1 MDLVTS
7 SPGMHRALPVPD
19 GLEGQRV
26 DQALSRLFGLSRSAA
41 ADVADAGNVV
51 VDGRIRGKGD
61 RLTGGSWL
69 EVELPPPPGEPVAP
83 RPVEGMRILYDD
95 DDIVVVDK
103 PVGVAAHPSPG
114 WDGPTVIGGLAAAG
128 YRISTSGA
136 AERQGGVHP
145 LGPPPPRVLG
155 GGQKVRGLTP

>member
-1 MDLVTS
+1 MGPVST
-7 SPGMHRALPVPD
+7 PAGPHRALPVPD

-26 DQALSRLFGLSRSAA
+26 DQALSRLFGLSRTAA

-51 VDGRIRGKGD
+51 VDGRVRGKGD
-61 RLTGGSWL
+61 RVTGGSWL

-83 RPVEGMRILYDD
+83 RPVEGLRILHDD
-95 DDIVVVDK
+95 DDLVVVDK

-114 WDGPTVIGGLAAAG
+114 WDGPTVIGGLAAGG

-136 AERQGGVHP
+136 AERQGGGHP
-145 LGPPPPRVLG
+145 PGAPPTG
-155 GGQKVRGLTP
+155 GTVGGKSERAGTP

>member
-1 MDLVTS
+1 MGAVIS
-7 SPGMHRALPVPD
+7 SAGRHRALPVPD

-26 DQALSRLFGLSRSAA
+26 DQALSRLFGLSRTAA
-41 ADVADAGNVV
+41 AEVADAGNVV
-51 VDGRIRGKGD
+51 VDGRVRGKGD
-61 RLTGGSWL
+61 RLTGGCWL

-83 RPVEGMRILYDD
+83 RPVAGMTILYDD

-136 AERQGGVHP
+136 AERQGVRPPPG
-145 LGPPPPRVLG
+145 GPPPDRLVG
-155 GGQKVRGLTP
+155 AA